1 MITTKRVLSL
11 IAIFCLVMGGV
22 YFFGIGQAKISL
34 AEDAGSGLVSL
45 SIKAKYFLK
54 LLGVAMWGMAYLAWS
69 TRNVKRGSETESR
82 LIYAFTVFSLAMVGM
97 SVYSLVH
104 PPFISGG
111 DDALA
116 GYDNIN
122 LFNYPILTVLL
133 VLALVG
139 IRRNAPTQS
148 KRR

>member
-11 IAIFCLVMGGV
+11 IAIFCLVMGFV
-22 YFFGIGQAKISL
+22 YFFGIGPAKISVGDG
-34 AEDAGSGLVSL
+34 ADAGLVSL

-54 LLGVAMWGMAYLAWS
+54 LLGVAMWGMAYIAWS

-104 PPFISGG
+104 PPFISGADG
-111 DDALA
+111 VA

-122 LFNYPILTVLL
+122 LFNYPLLTILL

-139 IRRNAPTQS
+139 IRRNAPKQPG
-148 KRR
+148 RR